1 MSYRNRT
8 SRFVFA
14 LAPAALVL
22 MALAPCAAAQVRI
35 EIPRI
40 KKPKVEAPKA
50 PPSVQ
55 APVGENPS
63 GRTTAGNTGGA
74 DDEQQR
80 QRRNAF
86 REEINDYFVSV
97 RQLAGVYDPKFKD
110 NTLSGPNKES
120 DWAKVR
126 KDLEAVDNLCRTKY
140 AGITVEPQAHAS
152 SLQYK
157 STAIC
162 AIAARRDEL
171 EKRSKAEFVAYQ
183 FRNGTLFLLTKSV
196 KDSLED
202 RDGLIPEKVQK
213 MLYERD
219 AWKRE
224 VVAQAQPKFAEAGL
238 EVPADLF
245 APVETQLDE
254 LKAHIEKTAP
264 ARKWEQPGNSDPQA
278 EAYARQRI
286 AAEYKGAQILKIGSS
301 YNGWRMHKNSLGIP
315 TNQYKRGWVLLKIP
329 NRPHCQARE
338 WLMKQEYAGG
348 GRWSATKWDGLG
360 SHGIFM
366 PCNQ

>member
-1 MSYRNRT
+1 MSQRKRT
-8 SRFVFA
+8 PRFVSALALAALALAA
-14 LAPAALVL
+14 LAPR
-22 MALAPCAAAQVRI
+22 AAAQIRI
-35 EIPRI
+35 EIPGVKR
-40 KKPKVEAPKA
+40 PKAEAPKA
-50 PPSVQ
+50 PPPGGESQ
-55 APVGENPS
+55 PV
-63 GRTTAGNTGGA
+63 RTAAGGAGAKAAAA

-80 QRRNAF
+80 ERRKAF
-86 REEINDYFVSV
+86 REEIGPYFVSV
-97 RQLAGVYDPKFKD
+97 RQMAGLYDPKFKD
-110 NTLSGPNKES
+110 NTLSGPNNEG

-140 AGITVEPQAHAS
+140 AGITDEPKEYLS

-157 STAIC
+157 AAAIC

-171 EKRSKAEFVAYQ
+171 EKRSKSEFVVHQY
-183 FRNGTLFLLTKSV
+183 RSGTLFLLTKSV

-202 RDGLIPEKVQK
+202 RDGLIPEQVQK
-213 MLYERD
+213 MLFERD

-224 VVAQAQPKFAEAGL
+224 AAAQARPKFAEAAL
-238 EVPADLF
+238 DVPADLF
-245 APVETQLDE
+245 APVETLLDE
-254 LKAHIEKTAP
+254 LQAHIEKTAP

-301 YNGWRMHKNSLGIP
+301 YNGWRTHKNSLGIP

-329 NRPHCQARE
+329 GRPHCQARE
-338 WLMKQEYAGG
+338 WMMKQEYLGG

-366 PCNQ
+366 PCN